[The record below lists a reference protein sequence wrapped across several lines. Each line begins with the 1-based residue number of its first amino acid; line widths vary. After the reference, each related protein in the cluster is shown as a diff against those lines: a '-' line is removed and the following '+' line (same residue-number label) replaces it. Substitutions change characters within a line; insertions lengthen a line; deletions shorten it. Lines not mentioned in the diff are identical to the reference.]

1 MQCGTQFAETA
12 EPPLHCPIC
21 EDERQFIRH
30 AGQEWATL
38 KRLAHNHHNR
48 LEHESRRK
56 DGALSSRISRR
67 ARWNA
72 LSSRRWQ
79 RNQLL
84 CAKKHRVEDNA
95 IHLLPADLLA
105 CVLFL
110 KPSHQW
116 FEVFH
121 HRASGNV
128 FAGRFLQDFAPIFEG
143 AFFQDVI
150 KHRRCR
156 RLKLCDFAKKSLDA
170 VLPTSQD
177 KLSRKYKG
185 GT

>member
-1 MQCGTQFAETA
+1 
-12 EPPLHCPIC
+12 
-21 EDERQFIRH
+21 
-30 AGQEWATL
+30 
-38 KRLAHNHHNR
+38 
-48 LEHESRRK
+48 
-56 DGALSSRISRR
+56 LSSG
-67 ARWNA
+67 
-72 LSSRRWQ
+72 RWQ

-128 FAGRFLQDFAPIFEG
+128 FAGRFLQDFAPIFWG
-143 AFFQDVI
+143 AFFSGCY
-150 KHRRCR
+150 KAPA
-156 RLKLCDFAKKSLDA
+156 LPPFETFAI
-170 VLPTSQD
+170 
-177 KLSRKYKG
+177 SRKRVSTPSY
-185 GT
+185 